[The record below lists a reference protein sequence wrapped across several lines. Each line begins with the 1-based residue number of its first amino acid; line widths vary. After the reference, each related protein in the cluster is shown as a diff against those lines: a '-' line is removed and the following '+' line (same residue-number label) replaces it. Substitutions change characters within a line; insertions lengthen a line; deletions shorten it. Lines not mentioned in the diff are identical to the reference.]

1 MSGLFEPSNSALITI
16 LQMFARVS
24 KDLALRT
31 DRDFSVV
38 SEYVAASNFSNDAD
52 LSAALQRTD
61 ATVQMLQGIAEVSVF
76 LLRRARTNSS
86 ELSVDDIEAAL
97 ATVGVSQLR
106 RILAGQEAAMPSDD
120 IDIWE

>member
-1 MSGLFEPSNSALITI
+1 MSGLFEPSDSALITI
-16 LQMFARVS
+16 LQMFARAS
-24 KDLALRT
+24 EDLALRT